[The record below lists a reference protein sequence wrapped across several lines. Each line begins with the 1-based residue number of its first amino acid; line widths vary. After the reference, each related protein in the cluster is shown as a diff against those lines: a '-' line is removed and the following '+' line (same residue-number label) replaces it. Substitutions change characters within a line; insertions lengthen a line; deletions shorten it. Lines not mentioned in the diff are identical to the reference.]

1 MNRDDTHVAVIQ
13 LVTCQDT
20 FECPDCVTEA
30 RMRDGERPDECT
42 CSTP

>member
-1 MNRDDTHVAVIQ
+1 MNRDDTHLPVIT
-13 LVTCQDT
+13 TCQET